1 MASIIRIKR
10 SSGILAPS
18 TLKTAELAYAY
29 GTGTQGNAGDRL
41 FIGTGDNG
49 AGGATSITVIG
60 GSYFTDMLDHVKGTL
75 TATSAILVDSDKKI
89 DQLLSGNIV
98 IDGATNKISGLVDPT
113 DSSGVATKR
122 YVDNLT
128 QLTGISLTGDSGS
141 DSVNLADSGL
151 NFQGQ
156 AGEIHTKITNNN
168 LLISLDSSGVVAG
181 TYGSTTAVPIIK
193 VDDFGRIDS
202 IGTAPASVIFNVT
215 ADSGTGDSVN
225 LLDSALNFSGSNSI
239 VTRVTDN
246 NIDIRL
252 DSTHQATHLASFGA
266 IYPGLYTYGGGTAI
280 ARVSV
285 DNFGLVKHIDQT
297 NILAQLTLRDTPA
310 GATENVFTSQNDLI
324 VQGGNSI
331 NVNLTKGSGTNDPAI
346 FDISI
351 DSNSFSTID
360 SVSWGTEPMHPSQ
373 YPGTAMQGND
383 NIVITGTD
391 GTTYSAQIRHFK
403 DSQSFDGTVRT
414 AIQPNT
420 KLYVGGKL
428 QFGNDYANGSNE
440 YSGAGGVTNMFRTQA
455 NSNFPEGFT
464 LNEQRNTYLQAA
476 NHYIQTTYNGQGFG
490 HDSAKTNNGQSSYN
504 IYMGGHLVAKPL
516 SSSQPAQDIG
526 EDSSY
531 TWNNAYFLGTVKAG
545 SIVLTSGGISVDSGG
560 TISAD
565 SATFGGVIADSA
577 RLDAI
582 YSRTGQNMTIAPN
595 TDSGGTITIGTR
607 YGYSQ
612 AQGNHKLD
620 LTNIGLKAGLI
631 KGEAVGTTSLGSW
644 AIPLQSTNLYND
656 LGFFG
661 GQSHINIRDN
671 ADSALTVTAM
681 TSLGAATADMMR
693 FNTKD
698 SQVHVHV
705 DQVIDNDKNLVLG
718 SGYLFNNVLQTGRTT
733 LRHDTTDH
741 YFMMHADSSI
751 TELEI
756 AGKGVT
762 LIGYDVNNA
771 MYSGMGASTGNGL
784 ITLDGNVVPGVGRGM
799 GMYNAGFRRDLG
811 STSLRFGT
819 VYAGHFNRPQVVD
832 SAVYGSQTSIPVLTI
847 NSSGLIDSAGT
858 VPLATTLNIN
868 ADAGTG
874 DVALLDSSI
883 EVSGGFNVNTRVVD
897 NTVTVHLDSDVLG
910 LTSLTVDNVKIDGNT
925 ISSTDNSNQLFI
937 DPFPVGDSG
946 DLVVRGNLIVQGTE
960 TTVNSTVVSL
970 NDKNLV
976 LADSAA
982 NSSAADGAGITVGGA
997 GYSGTK
1003 PQFIFDAATARWDP
1017 NLPLDIPF
1025 ASLDSAV
1032 FFNGVALREVVED
1045 HLDNFF
1051 GVDSNAA
1058 LTLTYD
1064 DVQNSMTWKAINATK
1079 SQVGVSSF
1087 DSASFTVTAGHV
1099 AVTVLDGGTY

>member
-98 IDGATNKISGLVDPT
+98 IDGATNKISGLADPT

-122 YVDNLT
+122 YVDNLN
-128 QLTGISLTGDSGS
+128 QLQGILFTGDTGS

-156 AGEIHTKITNNN
+156 AGEISTKITNNN

-181 TYGSTTAVPIIK
+181 TYGNSTTIPLIK
-193 VDDFGRIDS
+193 VDDFGRVDS
-202 IGTAPASVIFNVT
+202 VGTSLISTILTVS
-215 ADSGTGDSVN
+215 ADSGTADSVS
-225 LLDSALNFSGSNSI
+225 LLDSSLNFSGSTG
-239 VTRVTDN
+239 VKTRVTDN

-252 DSTHQATHLASFGA
+252 DSTGISHSSSNFHTDGNRKYGTGSGLEIAVDDFGRISHVVNTTINA
-266 IYPGLYTYGGGTAI
+266 ELRVRDDPSNPYKSLFLGG
-280 ARVSV
+280 
-285 DNFGLVKHIDQT
+285 
-297 NILAQLTLRDTPA
+297 
-310 GATENVFTSQNDLI
+310 QNDLI
-324 VQGGNSI
+324 IQEGAGVKVTLTGPTHSGGGADY
-331 NVNLTKGSGTNDPAI
+331 T
-346 FDISI
+346 
-351 DSNSFSTID
+351 
-360 SVSWGTEPMHPSQ
+360 
-373 YPGTAMQGND
+373 PGT
-383 NIVITGTD
+383 
-391 GTTYSAQIRHFK
+391 
-403 DSQSFDGTVRT
+403 
-414 AIQPNT
+414 
-420 KLYVGGKL
+420 
-428 QFGNDYANGSNE
+428 
-440 YSGAGGVTNMFRTQA
+440 
-455 NSNFPEGFT
+455 FT
-464 LNEQRNTYLQAA
+464 IA
-476 NHYIQTTYNGQGFG
+476 
-490 HDSAKTNNGQSSYN
+490 
-504 IYMGGHLVAKPL
+504 
-516 SSSQPAQDIG
+516 
-526 EDSSY
+526 
-531 TWNNAYFLGTVKAG
+531 
-545 SIVLTSGGISVDSGG
+545 VDSGG
-560 TISAD
+560 TVTANIVQAD
-565 SATFGGVIADSA
+565 SGTYSALKADSA
-577 RLDAI
+577 RFDAI

-607 YGYSQ
+607 YGFSS

-620 LTNIGLKAGLI
+620 LTNVGLSAGLI
-631 KGEAVGTTSLGSW
+631 KGETVGTTSFGSW
-644 AIPLQSTNLYND
+644 AIPFQSANLYND

-718 SGYLFNNVLQTGRTT
+718 SGYLFNNNPQTGRTT

-762 LIGYDVNNA
+762 IIGYDVNNA

-819 VYAGHFNRPQVVD
+819 VYVD
-832 SAVYGSQTSIPVLTI
+832 SVDRGHYIDSGTYGSATAMPVFTV
-847 NSSGLIDSAGT
+847 NKTGLIDSIGT
-858 VPLATTLNIN
+858 VPTAGIDSASWLSQRLHPSQVGSAITGSNTFRIATHDGTLHDVLIKDF
-868 ADAGTG
+868 ADSVKFDG
-874 DVALLDSSI
+874 DVIFSHQPNNKVLIPYNTKLEFGDPNRAIASHLGYIYRAGSGQNDMLEIYNSKIKLNGWLDGIEIDGKVSFDDSATFNGKADFLDSVGMTS
-883 EVSGGFNVNTRVVD
+883 VSM
-897 NTVTVHLDSDVLG
+897 
-910 LTSLTVDNVKIDGNT
+910 TSLVVDNVKIDGNT

-937 DPFPVGDSG
+937 DPAPVDSEGGDLIVRG
-946 DLVVRGNLIVQGTE
+946 NLVVRGVE
-960 TTVNSTVVSL
+960 TIVNSTTMSV
-970 NDKNLV
+970 NDKNIV
-976 LADSAA
+976 LADSAP
-982 NSSAADGAGITVGGA
+982 NSSSADGAGLTVGGA
-997 GYSGTK
+997 LYSGTK
-1003 PQFIFDAATARWDP
+1003 PQFIFDAATDRWDP

-1025 ASLDSAV
+1025 ASLDSAM
-1032 FFNGVALREVVED
+1032 FLNGVALREVVED
-1045 HLDNFF
+1045 HMNTFF
-1051 GVDSNAA
+1051 AVDSNAA
-1058 LTLTYD
+1058 LTLTYN